1 MYFEQFSKGFC
12 DGRHPFIVIICM
24 DDCGRLETRR
34 FRKYGQAKRWLR
46 LREAELT
53 ECWIDVG
60 SAFIYHAPTK
70 QLLDAEFYENEVAD
84 YHLSE
89 KDFEAEFPE
98 WADL

>member
-24 DDCGRLETRR
+24 DDCGRIEMRR
-34 FRKYGQAKRWLR
+34 FRKYGQAKRCLR

-60 SAFIYHAPTK
+60 STFIYHAPTK
-70 QLLDAEFYENEVAD
+70 QLLDAEFYENECPTTIFQKKI
-84 YHLSE
+84 L
-89 KDFEAEFPE
+89 KQNFPD